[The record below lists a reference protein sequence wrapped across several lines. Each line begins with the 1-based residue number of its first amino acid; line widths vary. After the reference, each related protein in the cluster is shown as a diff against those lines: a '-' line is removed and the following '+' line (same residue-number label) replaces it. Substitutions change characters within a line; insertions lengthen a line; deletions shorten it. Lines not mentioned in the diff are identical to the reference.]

1 MMLSVKRLQLPLFI
15 LLSLNSLAQWRPGRV
30 GIGTINPQNKLHI
43 IDTLDQVS
51 GSSVLIET
59 ESGNQTDSIYRGI
72 FSIIKGSSGT
82 NRAIVGYSYGEST
95 QRNQGVVG
103 FARYGVRNTGVRGDA
118 DIENPNGFNY
128 GVYGSGAAGIPSAGV
143 IGVSTS
149 PNSFTNAINFG
160 IGGVASSSN
169 FSNIGVG
176 GYAEGGNTP
185 DTALGN
191 NFGIV
196 GSATSSSFGTNT
208 GIYGEASG
216 ASTNYAGF
224 FNGDV
229 TITGTLNNPSDSRLK
244 TNVLPLQNASSII
257 DKLRPVEFD
266 YLKNIDGFNLHL
278 PQKHQFGFIAQEVQ
292 TILPDLV
299 SVQKINPST
308 TRNAFSENAKEGE
321 KNMSSQPQEFLSVN
335 YTSIIPILVQSIKEQ
350 QKRIEKLENMI
361 IELQNKNK

>member
-1 MMLSVKRLQLPLFI
+1 MFSVKRLQLPLFI

-30 GIGTINPQNKLHI
+30 GIGTMNPQNKLHI
-43 IDTLDQVS
+43 IDTLDQLS
-51 GSSVLIET
+51 GTSVLIET
-59 ESGNQTDSIYRGI
+59 ESGNQSDSTYRGI
-72 FSIIKGSSGT
+72 YSKISGSSGR
-82 NRAIVGYSYGEST
+82 NRAIVGYSYGVST
-95 QRNQGVVG
+95 GNNDGIVGIARYGVNNWAILGFADIANPNGLNYGVFGRGAAGLRSAGVVG
-103 FARYGVRNTGVRGDA
+103 FSN
-118 DIENPNGFNY
+118 F
-128 GVYGSGAAGIPSAGV
+128 
-143 IGVSTS
+143 
-149 PNSFTNAINFG
+149 PNSFTNAINYG

-169 FSNIGVG
+169 FSNIAVG

-185 DTALGN
+185 DTAVGY
-191 NFGIV
+191 NFGVV
-196 GSATSSSFGTNT
+196 GFATSSSFGTNY

-216 ASTNYAGF
+216 ASINYAGF

-266 YLKNIDGFNLHL
+266 YIKNINGFNLHL

-308 TRNAFSENAKEGE
+308 TRNAFSENAQEGK
-321 KNMSSQPQEFLSVN
+321 KNISSQPQEFLSVN